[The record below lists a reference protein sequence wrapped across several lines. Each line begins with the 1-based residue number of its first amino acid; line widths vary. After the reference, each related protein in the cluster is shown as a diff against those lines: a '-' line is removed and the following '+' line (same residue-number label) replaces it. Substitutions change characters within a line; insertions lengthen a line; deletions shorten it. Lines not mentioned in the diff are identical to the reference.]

1 MFQDSLNKKGK
12 IASKDGISL
21 TELIISVVF
30 FGIIATSLSV
40 PISNSLYLNTTNS
53 DVNAANSL
61 ARSYLE
67 DLKDSWKTRND
78 FENGNLV
85 AVGNNYTANGKYTVE
100 VTPQTLLTDTAGN
113 AVIRRV
119 NVIYKD
125 SNNNVLCDI
134 TLDFNRP
141 GNIQTGM

>member
-1 MFQDSLNKKGK
+1 MFQDSLNKKAK
-12 IASKDGISL
+12 TASKKGISL

-40 PISNSLYLNTTNS
+40 PISNSLYLNTVNS

-85 AVGNNYTANGKYTVE
+85 AVGNNYTDNGKYTVE
-100 VTPQTLLTDTAGN
+100 VTPQTLLSDADGN

-119 NVIYKD
+119 NVVYKD
-125 SNNNVLCDI
+125 SNNNILCDV